1 MKNVTIKSIV
11 GLLFAHCRGVEQLN
25 FTAMK
30 NTTICI
36 ISALGGAMLGAA
48 VAMLTTPQSGKELR
62 GKLHDAFD
70 ETAKRIHDDFC
81 SNKGHVSEREVVA
94 QHE

>member
-1 MKNVTIKSIV
+1 
-11 GLLFAHCRGVEQLN
+11 
-25 FTAMK
+25 
-30 NTTICI
+30 
-36 ISALGGAMLGAA
+36 MLGAA

-81 SNKGHVSEREVVA
+81 NNKGHVSEREAVV

>member
-1 MKNVTIKSIV
+1 
-11 GLLFAHCRGVEQLN
+11 
-25 FTAMK
+25 MK

-62 GKLHDAFD
+62 GKIHDAFD
-70 ETAKRIHDDFC
+70 ETTKRIHDDLC
-81 SNKGHVSEREVVA
+81 NCKGHASEREVVA